1 MDRLRYLILITFI
14 CAILIP
20 IFHRESFAGNVCIID
35 SYKIG
40 ITQKVESQ
48 LSKLLSQTGN
58 VSYANYDN
66 TYQCKV
72 KIILGT
78 PGVVKELKKASPYEK
93 VIYTFV
99 MFPEI
104 LGLDKKSNFYGIRIF
119 PLPMRTINKFFSYTG
134 MKRRKVAVII
144 SKTNERI
151 AKRYLP
157 AHSFDVIL
165 INSRIEEAFPKLNK
179 YKYIYIFPDPE
190 VLKLV
195 NVLSLVSYAKHTGK
209 ILIAGLPDLD
219 RYDINF
225 IYAVDFSTL
234 TKELINLV
242 EDSPK
247 KHILPCPAKVKVWV
261 YH

>member
-1 MDRLRYLILITFI
+1 MVRFRYFILIVLACISFS
-14 CAILIP
+14 P
-20 IFHRESFAGNVCIID
+20 IFNRDSYAADVCIID
-35 SYKIG
+35 SYKIK
-40 ITQKVESQ
+40 ITQKIKDQ
-48 LSKLLSQTGN
+48 LSMVLSQNGN
-58 VSYANYDN
+58 VSYANYGD
-66 TYQCKV
+66 TRQCRV

-99 MFPEI
+99 MFPEV
-104 LGLDKKSNFYGIRIF
+104 LGLDKKKNFYGVRIF

-134 MKRRKVAVII
+134 MKKRKVAVIV
-144 SKTNERI
+144 SKMNEKI
-151 AKRYLP
+151 AKKYLP
-157 AHSFDVIL
+157 SHSFDILL
-165 INSRIEEAFPKLNK
+165 INSRVEEAFPKLNK

-195 NVLSLVSYAKHTGK
+195 NVLSLVNYAKHTGK

-225 IYAVDFSTL
+225 IYAVDFPAL
-234 TKELINLV
+234 TRELVKLTREN
-242 EDSPK
+242 PK

-261 YH
+261 SR